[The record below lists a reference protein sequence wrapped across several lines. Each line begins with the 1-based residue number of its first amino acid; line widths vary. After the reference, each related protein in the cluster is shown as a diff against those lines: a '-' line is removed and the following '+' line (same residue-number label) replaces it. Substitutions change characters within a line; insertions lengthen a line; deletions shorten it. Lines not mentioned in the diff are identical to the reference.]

1 MEIAQALK
9 EWRKT
14 TGLSQNAM
22 AKKLGVKQQNY
33 NRWEESKMS
42 PNSKYIKLIAETFH
56 VSADV
61 LLGIDKSGWEDG
73 ETG

>member
-9 EWRKT
+9 EWRKNQKIT
-14 TGLSQNAM
+14 QTEM
-22 AKKLGVKQQNY
+22 AEAIGKKYQEIE
-33 NRWEESKMS
+33 RWENGKIM
-42 PNSKYIKLIAETFH
+42 PTADKIKLIAETFH

-73 ETG
+73 ETD

>member
-14 TGLSQNAM
+14 TGLSQNAI
-22 AKKLGVKQQNY
+22 AEKTGIPQQSY
-33 NRWEESKMS
+33 NRWEAEKRSPDSKH
-42 PNSKYIKLIAETFH
+42 IKLIAETFH

-73 ETG
+73 ETD